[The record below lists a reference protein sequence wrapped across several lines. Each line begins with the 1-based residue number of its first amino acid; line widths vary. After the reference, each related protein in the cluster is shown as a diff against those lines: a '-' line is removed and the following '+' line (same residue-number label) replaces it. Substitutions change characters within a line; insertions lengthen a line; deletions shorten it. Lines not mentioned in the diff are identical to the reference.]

1 MGRRHNSGRQL
12 HGILLL
18 DKPLHH
24 TSNHALQQVR
34 RLYQAHKA
42 GHTGSLDPL
51 ATGMLPIC
59 FGIATRLSAF
69 LLDADKQYTA
79 QIRLGITTTTG
90 DAAGEVL
97 QARPA
102 THIRLADI
110 QAVLPQF
117 CGRIQQLPPMYSAVH
132 HQGKRLYTL
141 ARAGITVERQPRT
154 VTIHA
159 LHLTDFT
166 EQTCTLQV
174 HCSKGTYVRTLAE
187 AIGEALGCGAHLS
200 GLRRTSVGPY
210 RDQPMYDMPQLQACA
225 AQGQLDDR
233 LLPADSAVPDWPLVS
248 LTPDQGYDVQRGQAV
263 RVARAPL
270 TGWVRLYQEGTYFLG
285 IGEIL
290 SDGRVAPR
298 RVLSGNGVSA
308 NASNRSGIVVA
319 TPR

>member
-1 MGRRHNSGRQL
+1 MGRRHNKGRQL

-18 DKPLHH
+18 DKPPHC
-24 TSNHALQQVR
+24 TSNQVLQQVK
-34 RLYQAHKA
+34 RLYQARKA

-69 LLDADKQYTA
+69 LLDADKHYTA
-79 QIRLGITTTTG
+79 QIRLGVTTTTG
-90 DAAGEVL
+90 DAEGEPL
-97 QARPA
+97 RERPA
-102 THIRLADI
+102 SHIQPADI

-159 LHLTDFT
+159 LHLTDWID
-166 EQTCTLQV
+166 QIGTLQV

-210 RDQPMYDMPQLQACA
+210 RAQPMYDMPHLQALTS
-225 AQGQLDDR
+225 QGQSDHL
-233 LLPADSAVPDWPLVS
+233 LLPADSAVPDWPLVT
-248 LTPDQGYDVQRGQAV
+248 LTPDQAYYVQQGQAV
-263 RVARAPL
+263 QVAQAPL
-270 TGWVRLYQEGTYFLG
+270 TGWVRLYQEGTHFLG
-285 IGEIL
+285 IAEIL
-290 SDGRVAPR
+290 TDGRVAPR
-298 RVLSGNGVSA
+298 RLLSHLN
-308 NASNRSGIVVA
+308 
-319 TPR
+319 

>member
-18 DKPLHH
+18 DKPPHC
-24 TSNHALQQVR
+24 TSNHALQQVK
-34 RLYQAHKA
+34 RLYQARKA

-51 ATGMLPIC
+51 ATGLLPIC

-69 LLDADKQYTA
+69 LLDADKHYTA
-79 QIRLGITTTTG
+79 RIRLGITTTTG
-90 DAAGEVL
+90 DAEGEPL
-97 QARPA
+97 QERPA
-102 THIRLADI
+102 TQIRLADI

-117 CGRIQQLPPMYSAVH
+117 CGQIQQLPPMYSAVH
-132 HQGKRLYTL
+132 HQGKRLYVL

-159 LHLTDFT
+159 LHLSDFKD
-166 EQTCTLQV
+166 QTLLLQV

-200 GLRRTSVGPY
+200 GLRRTGVGPY
-210 RDQPMYDMPQLQACA
+210 RTQPMYDMSQLQTLAT
-225 AQGQLDDR
+225 QGQSDDI
-233 LLPADSAVPDWPLVS
+233 LLPADSAVPDWPLIL
-248 LTPDQGYDVQRGQAV
+248 LTPDQAYYIRQGQAV
-263 RVARAPL
+263 QVAQAPS
-270 TGWVRLYQEGTYFLG
+270 TGWVRLYREDTYFLG

-298 RVLSGNGVSA
+298 RLLSH
-308 NASNRSGIVVA
+308 
-319 TPR
+319 

>member
-18 DKPLHH
+18 DKPPYH
-24 TSNHALQQVR
+24 TSNHALQQVKH
-34 RLYQAHKA
+34 LYQARKA

-51 ATGMLPIC
+51 ATGLLPIC

-69 LLDADKQYTA
+69 LLDADKHYTA

-90 DAAGEVL
+90 DAAGDPL
-97 QARPA
+97 QERPA
-102 THIRLADI
+102 NHIRLVDI
-110 QAVLPQF
+110 QTILPQF
-117 CGRIQQLPPMYSAVH
+117 RGQIQQRPPMYSAVH

-159 LHLTDFT
+159 LYLTDFT
-166 EQTCTLQV
+166 DHTFTLQV

-200 GLRRTSVGPY
+200 GLRRTGVGPY
-210 RDQPMYDMPQLQACA
+210 RTQPMYDMLQLQAFA
-225 AQGQLDDR
+225 TQGQLDDI

-248 LTPDQGYDVQRGQAV
+248 LTTDQAYYIQRGQAV
-263 RVARAPL
+263 QVARAPL
-270 TGWVRLYQEGTYFLG
+270 TGWVRLYQADTLFLG

-298 RVLSGNGVSA
+298 RLLSH
-308 NASNRSGIVVA
+308 
-319 TPR
+319 